1 MRFLRVGRVALMY
14 QTLDGQRTGRWN
26 PMSDS
31 WEPLESDYRAAMEQG
46 LSIASEQAPPDL
58 LRVPLSVPEASQ

>member
-1 MRFLRVGRVALMY
+1 MASALSS
-14 QTLDGQRTGRWN
+14 LDPAPRLSVLKFGGSVLTR
-26 PMSDS
+26 
-31 WEPLESDYRAAMEQG
+31 ESDYRAAMEQG